1 MITMAGRK
9 NVKPWFKYR
18 FRNVVL
24 GLLAIFLT
32 SVGTISFLY
41 TPTYLYRE
49 ARWWHWEVS
58 DYQTFPFLEISTAPP
73 PFQFYRK
80 LDSTLVASL
89 FERNQEVGNFEK
101 FLIDTDTTSFIVVQD
116 DVVIYESYPKG
127 NPYPDGYHSFSV
139 AKSYISALVGIAIDE
154 DRIASINDPI
164 TKYLPELKARDLRFQ
179 DITIA
184 NLLTMSSGLEYT
196 CPLCEFGV
204 AVPWGDNV
212 KSLASPNLR
221 SILLNETRITDAP
234 GHHYLYKA
242 YDPQLLSLIL
252 ERVTGMT
259 AATYLEKKVWK
270 PLHMEYSATW
280 LVDSEE
286 SGLVLGDIG
295 INARPI
301 DYAKFGRLFLN
312 QGNWDGKQIISQEWV
327 NKSSRPNAIGR
338 AEGFY
343 PEGSEI
349 PALEA
354 TLFPLGE
361 QHVYYGYLWWIAS
374 RGKND
379 YDFWALGRLGQW
391 IYISPSKNL
400 IIVRTGLNEGER
412 VNINNSTWLRLFY
425 KFASDWQ
432 LTHVH

>member
-1 MITMAGRK
+1 MTGRK
-9 NVKPWFKYR
+9 DAKFWFR
-18 FRNVVL
+18 CHFRNVTL
-24 GLLAIFLT
+24 GLLTIFLI
-32 SVGTISFLY
+32 SVGIISFVY

-49 ARWWHWEVS
+49 ARWWHWDVS
-58 DYQTFPFLEISTAPP
+58 DYQTFPFFEMDTASP

-80 LDSTLVASL
+80 LDPILVASL
-89 FERNQEVGNFEK
+89 FERNHEVGNFEK

-116 DVVIYESYPKG
+116 DTVIYESYPKG
-127 NPYPDGYHSFSV
+127 NLYSDGYPSFSV

-154 DRIASINDPI
+154 GLIASINDPV

-179 DITIA
+179 GITIA
-184 NLLTMSSGLEYT
+184 HLLTMSSGLEYT
-196 CPLCEFGV
+196 CPLCEFGIT
-204 AVPWGDNV
+204 VPWGDNV

-221 SILLNETRITDAP
+221 SVLLNETRLTDAP

-259 AATYLEKKVWK
+259 VSAYLEEKIWK
-270 PLHMEYSATW
+270 PLHMEYPATW
-280 LVDSEE
+280 LIDSKE
-286 SGLVLGDIG
+286 SGFVLGDIG

-312 QGNWDGKQIISQEWV
+312 QGNWDGKQIISQGWV
-327 NKSSRPNAIGR
+327 NKSSRPDVINR

-349 PALEA
+349 PVLEA
-354 TLFPLGE
+354 ALFPLGDGR
-361 QHVYYGYLWWIAS
+361 VYYGYLWWIAS

-391 IYISPSKNL
+391 IYISPSKKL

-412 VNINNSTWLRLFY
+412 VNVNNSTWLRLFY

-432 LTHVH
+432 LMHVR